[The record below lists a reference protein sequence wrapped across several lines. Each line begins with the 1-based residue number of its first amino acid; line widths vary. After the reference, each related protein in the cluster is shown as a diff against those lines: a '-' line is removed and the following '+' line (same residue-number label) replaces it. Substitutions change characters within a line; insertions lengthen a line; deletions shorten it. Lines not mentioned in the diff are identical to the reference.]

1 LAKRRDAEV
10 IAIAGESKA
19 EAVLALGAD
28 NVILR
33 GDSIQAAIGRD
44 SVHVVVDLVA
54 GPQWPELLDVLKT
67 GGRYVCAGAI
77 AGPIVEFDV
86 RTLYLKDLTLI
97 GCTFQ
102 DDIVFEN
109 LIRYIEGGEIRP
121 VVAKTYPLKD
131 IVAAQN
137 DFLAKKFVGKI
148 VLLPDGS

>member
-1 LAKRRDAEV
+1 
-10 IAIAGESKA
+10 
-19 EAVLALGAD
+19 
-28 NVILR
+28 
-33 GDSIQAAIGRD
+33 
-44 SVHVVVDLVA
+44 
-54 GPQWPELLDVLKT
+54 LLDVLKT

-131 IVAAQN
+131 IAAAQK